1 MLKDRPTHHMLVVVC
16 LSFSVAIHA
25 AYSYCIN
32 NTQRASHPRPPDF
45 HADLWG
51 KSRGLSLRK
60 FPHDFPAEMKGK

>member
-32 NTQRASHPRPPDF
+32 NNRTIAPMFLKLTMRN
-45 HADLWG
+45 
-51 KSRGLSLRK
+51 
-60 FPHDFPAEMKGK
+60 